1 MLNLLSLLEPS
12 TFTAVN
18 VFLLKLLLFTN
29 LSFLCLLYLL
39 YWISIPHFSFG
50 FLTSSFS
57 LPHFHFLYS
66 SLPLSLFLTFSFSMV
81 TSPPR
86 SLFLNSTFS
95 ISQFHFLSSSLPLY
109 LFLTSPFSLPHFL
122 FLYCDFPAPFAIPR
136 STFSISQFYFL
147 YFSILFALL
156 YSTVPI
162 YSLHSPLCIYLYMLY
177 PIVIRIAQYVGNCCA
192 IW

>member
-18 VFLLKLLLFTN
+18 VFLLKLVLFTN
-29 LSFLCLLYLL
+29 YHFYVSCIYCIGFL
-39 YWISIPHFSFG
+39 
-50 FLTSSFS
+50 FLTS
-57 LPHFHFLYS
+57 LLDS
-66 SLPLSLFLTFSFSMV
+66 SLPL
-81 TSPPR
+81 

>member
-81 TSPPR
+81 TS
-86 SLFLNSTFS
+86 L
-95 ISQFHFLSSSLPLY
+95 
-109 LFLTSPFSLPHFL
+109 
-122 FLYCDFPAPFAIPR
+122 APFAIPR

-162 YSLHSPLCIYLYMLY
+162 YSLHLPLCIYLYMLY

>member
-1 MLNLLSLLEPS
+1 MNCVESAISAGAKHIYSCECVSIKTFIIYKFIIFMSLVFIVLDFYSSLL
-12 TFTAVN
+12 F
-18 VFLLKLLLFTN
+18 
-29 LSFLCLLYLL
+29 
-39 YWISIPHFSFG
+39 WIPHVL
-50 FLTSSFS
+50 FLS
-57 LPHFHFLYS
+57 S
-66 SLPLSLFLTFSFSMV
+66 SLPLSLFL
-81 TSPPR
+81 P
-86 SLFLNSTFS
+86 
-95 ISQFHFLSSSLPLY
+95 SS
-109 LFLTSPFSLPHFL
+109 FSLPHFL

>member
-66 SLPLSLFLTFSFSMV
+66 SLPLSLFLTFYFSMV

-86 SLFLNSTFS
+86 SLFLVPLSLSVNFTFS
-95 ISQFHFLSSSLPLY
+95 ISQYYSLYYILLY
-109 LFLTSPFSLPHFL
+109 LS
-122 FLYCDFPAPFAIPR
+122 IPYIHL
-136 STFSISQFYFL
+136 SVFICT
-147 YFSILFALL
+147 
-156 YSTVPI
+156 
-162 YSLHSPLCIYLYMLY
+162 
-177 PIVIRIAQYVGNCCA
+177 CCTL
-192 IW
+192 